1 MRAILKGRPE
11 AALGKLVIAVPTG
24 YLGRG
29 GAG

>member
-11 AALGKLVIAVPTG
+11 AALDKLVIAVPTG
-24 YLGRG
+24 YLDRG